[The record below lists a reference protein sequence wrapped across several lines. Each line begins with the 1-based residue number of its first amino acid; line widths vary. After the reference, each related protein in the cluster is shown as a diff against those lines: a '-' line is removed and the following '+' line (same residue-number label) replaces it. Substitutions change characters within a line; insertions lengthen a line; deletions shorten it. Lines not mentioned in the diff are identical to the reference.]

1 MFLEEHCG
9 ALVQIQQL
17 SAQLR
22 LFGLGRG
29 AGRLLGKR
37 DAKFFGDDF
46 DRFRKSYVVDFLHEA
61 EDVAG
66 SAASEAVEEL
76 AGGVDGKRRR
86 LLLMEGT
93 KSRKILRP
101 GFFQLHVVADEADD
115 IGLLLDGF
123 RE

>member
-9 ALVQIQQL
+9 VLVQIHQL

-22 LFGLGRG
+22 FFGFRRR

-46 DRFRKSYVVDFLHEA
+46 DGLRKSDVVDFLHEA

-86 LLLMEGT
+86 LLLVEWAEPG
-93 KSRKILRP
+93 KILRP
-101 GFFQLHVVADEADD
+101 GFFQLHVIADQPDD